1 LEDKI
6 GLEIFK
12 PLLISQEGAFF
23 LKRSAAQAMDSRR
36 DRAESGR
43 PRDRRFTL
51 RNLASFPPSRN
62 AWPFRMGADEG
73 KSGKKGV
80 KRNEPVQG

>member
-23 LKRSAAQAMDSRR
+23 LKRSAAQAMDSEKNRL
-36 DRAESGR
+36 
-43 PRDRRFTL
+43 FTI
-51 RNLASFPPSRN
+51 RNLASFPPSKN
-62 AWPFRMGADEG
+62 AWPMRMGADEG

-80 KRNEPVQG
+80 KRNEPVQGQ